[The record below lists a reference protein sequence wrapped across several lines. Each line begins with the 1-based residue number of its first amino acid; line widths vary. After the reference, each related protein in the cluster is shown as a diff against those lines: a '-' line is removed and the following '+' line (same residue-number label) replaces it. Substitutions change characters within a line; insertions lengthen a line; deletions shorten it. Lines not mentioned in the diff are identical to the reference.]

1 MSLSHEHSSE
11 RPQDG
16 NLIASRK
23 QDLSLTIERREQS
36 PHLILEVAS
45 ISDCLAV
52 LPWPRR
58 SREDPV

>member
-52 LPWPRR
+52 LP
-58 SREDPV
+58 